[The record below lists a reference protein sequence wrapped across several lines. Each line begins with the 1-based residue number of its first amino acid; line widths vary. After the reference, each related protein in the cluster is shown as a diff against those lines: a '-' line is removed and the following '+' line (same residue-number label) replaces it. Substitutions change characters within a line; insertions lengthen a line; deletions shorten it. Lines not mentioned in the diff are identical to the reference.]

1 MNAIRRVFGLVWIL
15 LGLAAGYFLVVLQS
29 FALFEKGGMDNV
41 VPALIYSFIL
51 APLLTG
57 GMVIFGLYALQ
68 NEYQR

>member
-29 FALFEKGGMDNV
+29 FTLFEKGGMDNV
-41 VPALIYSFIL
+41 VPAIIYSFIL

-57 GMVIFGLYALQ
+57 GMVIFGIYALQ